1 MADTMDATTV
11 GSMKKMQSAIEGAQ
25 LAIGKALA
33 PAIAGLMDMVTGLAS
48 SFANLSGTTQ
58 GIIIVMGGL
67 LAAAGPI
74 LVMLPQMVLSFNL
87 LSTAMKSRV
96 IPAILRM
103 NAVLMANPYA
113 LAAAGIV
120 ALGVAMSNYIT
131 FTDPAVKAAKSFQD
145 ALNTANTEAEVA
157 KQKVERLA
165 KVVQDET
172 KSERL
177 REQALR
183 DLQALSPEYFGNLDM
198 EKVKMGELTTAV
210 DAYSASVVKA
220 AQKRVLT
227 QQLDEAIAAQMKLK
241 DELVDGPAMVD
252 KLMGAFQGPAG
263 SIAMQQRRIGL
274 DLAENK
280 SLVDRLT
287 GALHA
292 LDDSVDGAGDVVAA
306 PMTEAATAATT
317 ARTEV
322 DKLKESFDDLY
333 NAQQAA
339 LSNFESS
346 DSMRFQFIEKGQA
359 GGAGPNLTTVDPVEE
374 QSDDG
379 WLEQATVDYKAH
391 TDAKIL
397 AEQEFQDKLNQT
409 LMLAD
414 NLGQSFGNTFGSMI
428 TGSVSA
434 GEAMKGMGKQVLKT
448 LIGVAKANAVAV
460 FSSPT
465 NPANLASGGLAM
477 PAVIAGG
484 LALVEGLIG
493 AIAFA
498 DGGIVSGPT
507 LGLVGEYAGA
517 RNNPEVIA
525 PLDKLQSMIGGG
537 GGGATNVTVTG
548 RISGNDIVLAQE
560 SGSRRLDR
568 SRNRTR

>member
-1 MADTMDATTV
+1 
-11 GSMKKMQSAIEGAQ
+11 
-25 LAIGKALA
+25 
-33 PAIAGLMDMVTGLAS
+33 MDMVTGLAS

-74 LVMLPQMVLSFNL
+74 MVMLPQMVLSFNL
-87 LSTAMKSRV
+87 LSTVMTSRV

-113 LAAAGIV
+113 LAVAGIV
-120 ALGVAMSNYIT
+120 ALGAAMSNYIT
-131 FTDPAVKAAKSFQD
+131 FTNPAVKAAKSFQD
-145 ALNTANTEAEVA
+145 ALNTANGEAEVA

-241 DELVDGPAMVD
+241 DELADGPAMVD
-252 KLMGAFQGPAG
+252 KLMGAFGGPAAAIG
-263 SIAMQQRRIGL
+263 LQQRRIGL

-287 GALHA
+287 GALES
-292 LDDSVDGAGDVVAA
+292 LDDSVDAGGETVAA
-306 PMTEAATAATT
+306 PMAEAATAATT

-322 DKLKESFDDLY
+322 DKLKDSFDDLY

-346 DSMRFQFIEKGQA
+346 DGMRFKAIEQGQA
-359 GGAGPNLTTVDPVEE
+359 GGAGPNLTAVDPIEE

-379 WLEQATVDYKAH
+379 VLEQAAEDYKAY
-391 TDAKIL
+391 TDSKLL

-414 NLGQSFGNTFGSMI
+414 NLGQSFGSTFGAMI
-428 TGSVSA
+428 TGSVTAS
-434 GEAMKGMGKQVLKT
+434 EAMKGMGKQVLKT
-448 LIGVAKANAVAV
+448 LLGIAKANAVAV

-465 NPANLASGGLAM
+465 NPANAASGGLAM

-484 LALVEGLIG
+484 LALVEGLLG

-525 PLDKLQSMIGGG
+525 PLDKLQSMMGG
-537 GGGATNVTVTG
+537 GGGATNVTVSG

-560 SGSRRLDR
+560 GGSRRLDR